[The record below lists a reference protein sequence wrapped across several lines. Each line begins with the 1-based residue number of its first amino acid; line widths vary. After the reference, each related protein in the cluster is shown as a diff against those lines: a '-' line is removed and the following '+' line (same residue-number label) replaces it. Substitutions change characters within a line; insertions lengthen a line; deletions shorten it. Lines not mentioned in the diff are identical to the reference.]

1 MDLSQVADFLA
12 QRLVPP
18 LPITIAIPANQ
29 RAMIFSAS
37 CMQLHQMNLF
47 LRQSRPS
54 DDHRK
59 AQTWR
64 PIYAESR
71 VFQEVML
78 VMQHRLPL

>member
-1 MDLSQVADFLA
+1 
-12 QRLVPP
+12 
-18 LPITIAIPANQ
+18 
-29 RAMIFSAS
+29 
-37 CMQLHQMNLF
+37 MNLF

-78 VMQHRLPL
+78 VLQHRLPL